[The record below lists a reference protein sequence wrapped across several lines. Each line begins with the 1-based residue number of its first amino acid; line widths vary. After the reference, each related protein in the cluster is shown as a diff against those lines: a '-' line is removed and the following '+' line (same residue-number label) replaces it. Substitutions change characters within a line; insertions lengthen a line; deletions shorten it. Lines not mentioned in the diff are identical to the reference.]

1 MLDAMK
7 LARQSSGDDGQ
18 SESVD
23 LQLSRLKAL
32 AASRGWERDRNDG
45 LIS

>member
-1 MLDAMK
+1 MK
-7 LARQSSGDDGQ
+7 VLLYGRQSSGDDEQ

-23 LQLSRLKAL
+23 LQLSKLKAL
-32 AASRGWERDRNDG
+32 AASRGWERDKTDG